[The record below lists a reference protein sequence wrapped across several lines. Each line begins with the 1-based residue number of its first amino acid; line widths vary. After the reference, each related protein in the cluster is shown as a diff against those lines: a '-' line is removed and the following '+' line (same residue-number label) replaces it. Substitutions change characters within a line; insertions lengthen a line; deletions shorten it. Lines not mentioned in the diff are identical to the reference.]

1 MFYLTANFQR
11 MEEFM
16 HFKKILSASILASA
30 LIFCIPQ
37 AIYAA
42 PDAKTETPV
51 TYGWNSDAL
60 GRFFLTENGSR
71 ATGFCSIDQK
81 VYYFDPD
88 GYLFTP
94 SQEGVMYL
102 AQKPYYFLADGSV
115 KTGLFSI
122 KSESGISWYYA
133 GANYQLFTNR
143 TITLGG
149 KIYCFGANGKSL
161 PKGLQALNGKKYL
174 ISASGTAKTGRRKYK
189 GKTYFFDSTGAMMI
203 GKVTYKNKTYFTK
216 ANGTLAKK
224 GWVTSNGKT
233 YYLNSNG
240 TLQTGWFLYKNKWYC
255 LNKKTGAMY
264 KNKWVKKDG
273 KKCRVG
279 KDGTLQTGWF
289 KAKGK
294 KYYADA
300 SGNKMGVPYIGVQQI
315 KKKIYVFDSSG
326 VLGKGWTVYGS
337 RKYYANVKGEITRGF
352 KTIDGKTY
360 FFNDYGSMHTG
371 WLYYNGKYY
380 YLNPSDGVMVTGT
393 KNIGGTS
400 YTFSDSGISSRA
412 LEGNWTVKVNRQQNV
427 VTVYKGNTPVRA
439 MICSTGLNNG
449 TPLGTF
455 TIQDKLYTH
464 ALYGPSFGYYCSHI
478 TSEFLFHSIP
488 QPQLGRK
495 NLPAYKYNLLG
506 TQASEGCIR
515 LSMGDAYWLFNT
527 VPIGTTVVVYDSPN
541 PGPLGKPK
549 GIKIPLSQSYDP
561 TDPLYFNTGK

>member
-1 MFYLTANFQR
+1 
-11 MEEFM
+11 
-16 HFKKILSASILASA
+16 
-30 LIFCIPQ
+30 
-37 AIYAA
+37 
-42 PDAKTETPV
+42 
-51 TYGWNSDAL
+51 
-60 GRFFLTENGSR
+60 
-71 ATGFCSIDQK
+71 
-81 VYYFDPD
+81 
-88 GYLFTP
+88 
-94 SQEGVMYL
+94 
-102 AQKPYYFLADGSV
+102 
-115 KTGLFSI
+115 
-122 KSESGISWYYA
+122 
-133 GANYQLFTNR
+133 
-143 TITLGG
+143 
-149 KIYCFGANGKSL
+149 
-161 PKGLQALNGKKYL
+161 
-174 ISASGTAKTGRRKYK
+174 
-189 GKTYFFDSTGAMMI
+189 
-203 GKVTYKNKTYFTK
+203 
-216 ANGTLAKK
+216 
-224 GWVTSNGKT
+224 
-233 YYLNSNG
+233 
-240 TLQTGWFLYKNKWYC
+240 
-255 LNKKTGAMY
+255 
-264 KNKWVKKDG
+264 
-273 KKCRVG
+273 
-279 KDGTLQTGWF
+279 
-289 KAKGK
+289 
-294 KYYADA
+294 
-300 SGNKMGVPYIGVQQI
+300 MGVPYIGVQQI

-337 RKYYANVKGEITRGF
+337 RKYYANAKGEITRGF

-478 TSEFLFHSIP
+478 TSEILFHSIP